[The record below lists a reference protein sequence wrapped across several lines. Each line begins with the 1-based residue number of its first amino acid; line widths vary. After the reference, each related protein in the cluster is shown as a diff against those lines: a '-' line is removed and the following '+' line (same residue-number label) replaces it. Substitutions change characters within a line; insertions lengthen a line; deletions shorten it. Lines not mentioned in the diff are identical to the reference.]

1 MNNKLIEQTAEK
13 RIEYLE
19 RSGILG
25 KASQTMAAAYLLT
38 QIADRLFFAVQDE
51 LLRYG
56 FIHQELKRN
65 WNSMVHSR
73 DKTMKVYEREFI
85 NTEKQRND
93 LYLRLRIVLS
103 AYLRTAANRKGGCLL
118 LRNGGA
124 GGLLARKTGLRK
136 TYGHQHTHFQGGF
149 RYGLCC
155 CKARRALKAR
165 IPEPDYR
172 TCGSARTTETGFRS
186 GGCSLCRQSVTQQ
199 TPYR

>member
-1 MNNKLIEQTAEK
+1 MNNELIEQTAEK

-51 LLRYG
+51 LLRFG

-93 LYLRLRIVLS
+93 LIYDFESFFPRI
-103 AYLRTAANRKGGCLL
+103 C
-118 LRNGGA
+118 
-124 GGLLARKTGLRK
+124 GLLQIEKEAAYFCGMEVPEEFMPEKQDYGKPMVISIRTFKAVSDTVSAAAKREGLSR
-136 TYGHQHTHFQGGF
+136 QEFLS
-149 RYGLCC
+149 RIIERV
-155 CKARRALKAR
+155 AALELQKQAS
-165 IPEPDYR
+165 E
-172 TCGSARTTETGFRS
+172 AEAA
-186 GGCSLCRQSVTQQ
+186 
-199 TPYR
+199 PYADNQ